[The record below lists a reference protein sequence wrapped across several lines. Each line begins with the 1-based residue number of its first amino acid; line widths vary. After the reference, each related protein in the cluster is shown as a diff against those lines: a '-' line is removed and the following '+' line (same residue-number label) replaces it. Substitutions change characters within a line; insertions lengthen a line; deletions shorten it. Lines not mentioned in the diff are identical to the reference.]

1 MKLVPKSSSTSTLL
15 ARACRKA
22 LVSALCAMEKR
33 RFRTSVVSGDSM
45 PRCIT
50 LAGTEVTV
58 VNVAAWD
65 RSTSPRLEPS

>member
-1 MKLVPKSSSTSTLL
+1 
-15 ARACRKA
+15 
-22 LVSALCAMEKR
+22 
-33 RFRTSVVSGDSM
+33 M